1 MIENVEKF
9 VKALEEDQELAKKFE
24 EALKNVVEAKE
35 AKSDAEAF
43 SKAAQAL
50 GFELTISDIE
60 KTQAETQELDPTEL
74 DNLLLGILACMVCR
88 LSVLHGLHQQ
98 RQNCKA
104 GDTGNLCFWPVEYID
119 FVYHTGKL
127 WPWPENVRAF

>member
-1 MIENVEKF
+1 MIENVKKF

-74 DNLLLGILACMVCR
+74 DKTAGGWCWGSYDCYTAYHHDTPDEPGTDCLKDHDCVLTFKHPKCTYVQLL
-88 LSVLHGLHQQ
+88 
-98 RQNCKA
+98 
-104 GDTGNLCFWPVEYID
+104 E
-119 FVYHTGKL
+119 
-127 WPWPENVRAF
+127 